1 MNDITMIVIMLNGNA
16 MMMIARNDMG
26 IALNSSQVLLFK
38 NLLVLLP
45 LRLLI
50 FLHFVMDPG
59 IAYHVQKM

>member
-1 MNDITMIVIMLNGNA
+1 MIVIMLNGKA

-26 IALNSSQVLLFK
+26 DRTQFIASSLFQT
-38 NLLVLLP
+38 LVLLP
-45 LRLLI
+45 LLLLI

>member
-1 MNDITMIVIMLNGNA
+1 MILIMLNGKA

-26 IALNSSQVLLFK
+26 DRTQFIASSPFQT
-38 NLLVLLP
+38 LVLLP
-45 LRLLI
+45 LLLLI

>member
-1 MNDITMIVIMLNGNA
+1 MIVIMLNGKA

-26 IALNSSQVLLFK
+26 DRTQFIASSPFQT
-38 NLLVLLP
+38 LVLLP
-45 LRLLI
+45 LLLLI